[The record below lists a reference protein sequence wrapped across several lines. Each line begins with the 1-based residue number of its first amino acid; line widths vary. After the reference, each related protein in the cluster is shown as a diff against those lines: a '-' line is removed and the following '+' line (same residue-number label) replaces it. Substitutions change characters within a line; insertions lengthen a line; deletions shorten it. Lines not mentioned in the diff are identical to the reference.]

1 MILVQVEALKDEE
14 EPVERCGDGRGG
26 EDSVSDGGCLVTDV
40 YSAVEGCIMLGSLT
54 EDGLSFK

>member
-1 MILVQVEALKDEE
+1 MILVQVEALKDED